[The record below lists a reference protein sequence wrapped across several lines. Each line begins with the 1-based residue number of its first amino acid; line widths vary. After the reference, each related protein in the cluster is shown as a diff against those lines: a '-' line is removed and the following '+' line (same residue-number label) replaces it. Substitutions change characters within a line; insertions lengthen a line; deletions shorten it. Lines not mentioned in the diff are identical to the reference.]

1 MQSQSSLRVT
11 GAHPVMSSLSPF
23 RQKQIWDDDDD
34 YHYFDDYDDNN
45 DDDDYDDN
53 DDDDDD
59 DKANLPQTQ

>member
-23 RQKQIWDDDDD
+23 RQKQIWDDDADD
-34 YHYFDDYDDNN
+34 KNLF
-45 DDDDYDDN
+45 

-59 DKANLPQTQ
+59 DNDKANLPQTQ